1 MYKDRQNKIP
11 QPRTIARHYAEG
23 KYCDYPTDI
32 VLSAVNSH
40 DYEYNPTAI
49 PIKLGFIQIF
59 NANYRAFLYLSE
71 HNTPDEIAEFLENP
85 NGFMENAGVELGTPF
100 DDVAPKI
107 FVAMAEK
114 DMLEAMR
121 DPDTSA
127 VCRLV
132 YSSDEGSWPKRH
144 PERYPK
150 DYMKRSP
157 YATLKDIP
165 YLLDEDVFVAKSF
178 NNHMSINILHIGD
191 FFAEE

>member
-1 MYKDRQNKIP
+1 MYKDRENKIP

-23 KYCDYPTDI
+23 KYCDYPADI

-71 HNTPDEIAEFLENP
+71 HNTPEETAAFLENP
-85 NGFMENAGVELGTPF
+85 DGFMEKVGVELGTPF
-100 DDVAPKI
+100 DDIAPKI
-107 FVAMAEK
+107 FVAMVEK

-121 DPDTSA
+121 NPDTSA
-127 VCRLV
+127 VCHLI

-144 PERYPK
+144 PERFPK
-150 DYMKRSP
+150 DYMKRFT
-157 YATLKDIP
+157 YATLRDIP
-165 YLLDEDVFVAKSF
+165 YLLDDEIFETNGF
-178 NNHMSINILHIGD
+178 NGDMSINILRIRDH
-191 FFAEE
+191 FAEK

>member
-11 QPRTIARHYAEG
+11 HPRTIARHYAEG

-32 VLSAVNSH
+32 VLSAVNSY

-71 HNTPDEIAEFLENP
+71 HNTPDEVAAFLDNP
-85 NGFMENAGVELGTPF
+85 NVFMEKVGVELGTPF

-107 FVAMAEK
+107 FVAMVEK

-121 DPDTSA
+121 NPDTSA
-127 VCRLV
+127 VCHLIH
-132 YSSDEGSWPKRH
+132 STDEGSWPMRH
-144 PERYPK
+144 PERFPK
-150 DYMKRSP
+150 EYMKRFT
-157 YATLKDIP
+157 YATLRDIP
-165 YLLDEDVFVAKSF
+165 YLLEDGIFEAKGF
-178 NNHMSINILHIGD
+178 NNEMSINILFIRDH
-191 FFAEE
+191 FSEK

>member
-32 VLSAVNSH
+32 VLSAVNSY

-71 HNTPDEIAEFLENP
+71 HNTPDEVAAFLDNP
-85 NGFMENAGVELGTPF
+85 NGFMEKVGVELGTPF

-107 FVAMAEK
+107 FVAMVEK

-121 DPDTSA
+121 DPDTLA
-127 VCRLV
+127 VCNLV
-132 YSSDEGSWPKRH
+132 HSTDEGSWPKRH
-144 PERYPK
+144 PERFPK
-150 DYMKRSP
+150 DYMKRHT
-157 YATLKDIP
+157 YGTLRDIP
-165 YLLDEDVFVAKSF
+165 YLLEDKIFEAKGF
-178 NNHMSINILHIGD
+178 NNEMSINILFIRDH
-191 FFAEE
+191 FSEK

>member
-11 QPRTIARHYAEG
+11 KPRTIARHYAEG

-71 HNTPDEIAEFLENP
+71 HNTPDEIAAFLDNP
-85 NGFMENAGVELGTPF
+85 NGFMEKVGVNLCTPF

-107 FVAMAEK
+107 FVAMVEK

-121 DPDTSA
+121 DPDTMA
-127 VCRLV
+127 VCNLIR
-132 YSSDEGSWPKRH
+132 STDEGSWPKRH
-144 PERYPK
+144 PERFPK
-150 DYMKRSP
+150 DYMKR
-157 YATLKDIP
+157 YMYGTLRDIP
-165 YLLDEDVFVAKSF
+165 FSLDDEIFEAYGF
-178 NNHMSINILHIGD
+178 NNEMSINILFIRDH
-191 FFAEE
+191 FSEK

>member
-40 DYEYNPTAI
+40 DYEYNSTAI

-59 NANYRAFLYLSE
+59 NANYKAFLYLSE
-71 HNTPDEIAEFLENP
+71 HNTRDEIAEFLENP
-85 NGFMENAGVELGTPF
+85 NGFMEKVGVKLGTPF

-107 FVAMAEK
+107 FVAMVEK

-121 DPDTSA
+121 DPDTIA
-127 VCRLV
+127 VCHLIH
-132 YSSDEGSWPKRH
+132 STDEGSWPMRH
-144 PERYPK
+144 TERYPK
-150 DYMKRSP
+150 DYMKRFT
-157 YATLKDIP
+157 YGTLRDIP
-165 YLLDEDVFVAKSF
+165 YPLDDKIFEAKGF
-178 NNHMSINILHIGD
+178 NNKMSINILFIRDH
-191 FFAEE
+191 FSEM

>member
-1 MYKDRQNKIP
+1 MYKDRLNKIP

-23 KYCDYPTDI
+23 KYCDYPADI

-49 PIKLGFIQIF
+49 PIKLGFIQLFI
-59 NANYRAFLYLSE
+59 ANYKAFLYLSE
-71 HNTPDEIAEFLENP
+71 HNTPNETSAFLENP
-85 NGFMENAGVELGTPF
+85 NGFMEKAGVQLGTPF
-100 DDVAPKI
+100 DNVAPKI
-107 FVAMAEK
+107 FIAMVEK

-121 DPDTSA
+121 NPNTSA
-127 VCRLV
+127 VCHLV
-132 YSSDEGSWPKRH
+132 YSSDEDSWPKRH

-150 DYMKRSP
+150 DYMKWST

-165 YLLDEDVFVAKSF
+165 YLLDDNIFVAKGF

-191 FFAEE
+191 FFAEK